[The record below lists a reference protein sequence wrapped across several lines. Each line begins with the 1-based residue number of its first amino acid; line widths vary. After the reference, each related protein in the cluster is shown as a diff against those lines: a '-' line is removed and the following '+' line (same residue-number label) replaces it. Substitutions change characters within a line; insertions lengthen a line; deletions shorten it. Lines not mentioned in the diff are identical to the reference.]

1 MAFNYNPLL
10 SSNFETKALAFTP
23 LLNGGILYAN
33 GGNSIQTTP
42 CLYYNNVSKY
52 MGIGTSNPDFALHL
66 QGPTGGSSRN
76 AGVRFNLGTT
86 SDMTICAAGTSFGNA
101 GLAMLDRNL
110 ALRFKFSEA
119 GHLGIGLLSPTRAL
133 EIRSTGNAAFTVGS
147 TSAGGRIYL
156 FASNTGAFA
165 GWSGLGS
172 FSMNDLTANAVR
184 WSVSSQG
191 NLRIGSGETNN
202 LTRLDVDGAI
212 QLKNTEYVYFGA
224 PNTNGTVR
232 IGVSGTDFVTEIRVA
247 GSWVTKGTVSLL

>member
-10 SSNFETKALAFTP
+10 SSNFETKALAFSP
-23 LLNGGILYAN
+23 LLSGGVVYAN
-33 GGNSIQTTP
+33 GNNSLQTSP
-42 CLYYNNVSKY
+42 NLFYNPTSRY
-52 MGIGTSNPDFALHL
+52 LGIGTNTPDFAVHL
-66 QGPTGGSSRN
+66 KTITGGSSRN
-76 AGVRFNLGTT
+76 AGVRFEMGTT
-86 SDMTICAAGTSFGNA
+86 SDMTVCAAGTSFGNA
-101 GLAMLDRNL
+101 GLAILDRNL

-133 EIRSTGNAAFTVGS
+133 EIRGTGNAAFTVGS
-147 TSAGGRIYL
+147 TSPGGRIYL

-165 GWSGLGS
+165 GWSGAGS

-202 LTRLDVDGAI
+202 QTRLDVDGAI
-212 QLKNTEYVYFGA
+212 QLNNTEYVYFGA